1 MTVDGYGK
9 SLAQNLTAAQ
19 NRVTEGLAGASAWL
33 MSAKIPGLGSLTD
46 PQDPGE

>member
-19 NRVTEGLAGASAWL
+19 NRVTEGW
-33 MSAKIPGLGSLTD
+33 PGRA
-46 PQDPGE
+46 PG